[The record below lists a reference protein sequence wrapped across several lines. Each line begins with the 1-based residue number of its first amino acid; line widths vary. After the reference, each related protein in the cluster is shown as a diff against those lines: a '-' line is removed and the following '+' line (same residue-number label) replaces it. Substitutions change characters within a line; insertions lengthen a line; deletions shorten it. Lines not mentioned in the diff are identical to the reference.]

1 MSENTNTTKRRSAIQ
16 IMGSLIGLVK
26 PLLHIMLAAIILGTL
41 GYLCAIFLTILAGQV
56 IVHGL
61 LTGVAGM
68 IVPVDNMW
76 LVFTPVKTIITVMIV
91 IAVLRGILHYVEQ
104 YCNHFIASFQKIQE
118 LVKKIKKKI
127 HQRNKW
133 KNNGN
138 AIKSVVRSFVR

>member
-1 MSENTNTTKRRSAIQ
+1 M
-16 IMGSLIGLVK
+16 
-26 PLLHIMLAAIILGTL
+26 

-68 IVPVDNMW
+68 TVPVEKMW

-104 YCNHFIASFQKIQE
+104 YCNHFIAFKLLAITRQQGVFA
-118 LVKKIKKKI
+118 LVAYLVVGVVIPL
-127 HQRNKW
+127 W
-133 KNNGN
+133 NGRRGGGSGMKFRTN
-138 AIKSVVRSFVR
+138 LAN

>member
-1 MSENTNTTKRRSAIQ
+1 MNEEINNTIQNTDQDITQNDRTASLKRRSAIQ

-61 LTGVAGM
+61 LTGAAGI

-76 LVFTPVKTIITVMIV
+76 LAFIPVKTIITVMIV
-91 IAVLRGILHYVEQ
+91 IAANDCCI
-104 YCNHFIASFQKIQE
+104 CKDIA
-118 LVKKIKKKI
+118 
-127 HQRNKW
+127 
-133 KNNGN
+133 
-138 AIKSVVRSFVR
+138 

>member
-41 GYLCAIFLTILAGQV
+41 GYLCAIFLTILTGQV

-76 LVFTPVKTIITVMIV
+76 LYSSKNDYYSHDRNCSASWNPALCGTV
-91 IAVLRGILHYVEQ
+91 L
-104 YCNHFIASFQKIQE
+104 
-118 LVKKIKKKI
+118 
-127 HQRNKW
+127 
-133 KNNGN
+133 
-138 AIKSVVRSFVR
+138 

>member
-1 MSENTNTTKRRSAIQ
+1 MSEHTNTTKRRSAIQ

-68 IVPVDNMW
+68 IVPVEKMW
-76 LVFTPVKTIITVMIV
+76 LVFTPVNYHSHDRDRSAPGNPALCGTV
-91 IAVLRGILHYVEQ
+91 L
-104 YCNHFIASFQKIQE
+104 
-118 LVKKIKKKI
+118 
-127 HQRNKW
+127 
-133 KNNGN
+133 
-138 AIKSVVRSFVR
+138 